1 MTVEGQDRL
10 NILLVDDQPAKLL
23 SYEVILSGL
32 GENLVKAGSARE
44 ALEKLLKV
52 DVAVILVDVCMPEL
66 DGFELATIVR
76 EHPRFQKTAII
87 FVSAIQ
93 ITDLDRLRGYEA
105 GAVDYVPV
113 PVVPEVLRAKV
124 KIFAELYRKTRDLE
138 RLNAELEQRVAERT
152 SALEASTGRLR
163 ESEQRR
169 SLALAAGRMGSW
181 DWDLASGE
189 YRWDEGQYRIFG
201 LDPESFVPTAENVFG
216 LLHPDDVPRMRSAA
230 ARSVDS
236 GQPFDIEFRILRRGG
251 DVRWCITGAA
261 PTLDA
266 EGAAVRLSGVTYDIT
281 ERKRDEESLKQLNE
295 DLEHRIE
302 ERTREREIALAQLF
316 EAQKIDTIGQL
327 TGGVAHDFNNLLM
340 AVLGSLE
347 LLNKRL
353 PPGDARAKRLLDNA
367 VKGAERGAA
376 LTQRLLAFARR
387 QELKPE
393 NIDVAALVAGMEDFL
408 KRAVGPAI
416 SISKSLPQDLA
427 PVRAD
432 ANQLELA
439 LLNLAVNAR
448 DAMPLGGSVSIT
460 AGERTVRPG
469 SDAVPPGLLPRDYV
483 LISVSDTGLGMDEAT
498 LARATEPFFTTKGP
512 GKGTGLGLSM
522 VHGLAAQSGGAL
534 RLLSQMGQGTT
545 VELWLPKADVNSDP
559 DARPDKIPE
568 ASRDREDEN
577 SGRVYT
583 VLLVDDDTLVST
595 GTAAMLEDLGHVV
608 LEASSGE
615 QALDLLKADRHRV
628 DLVIT
633 DHAMPGMTGLELAHQ
648 VKETYPSLAIIL
660 ATGYAEIPFDK
671 GEQASLPRLSKPFRQ
686 DELATAITIAIGNDA
701 SIASSVAALRAS

>member
-1 MTVEGQDRL
+1 MTASTQDRV

-44 ALEKLLKV
+44 ALEKLLKM
-52 DVAVILVDVCMPEL
+52 DVAVILIDVCMPEL
-66 DGFELATIVR
+66 DGFELATMVR
-76 EHPRFQKTAII
+76 EHPRFQKTPII

-124 KIFAELYRKTRDLE
+124 KIFAELHRKTRALE

-152 SALEASTGRLR
+152 GALEASTARLR

-181 DWDLASGE
+181 DWDLEAGR
-189 YRWDEGQYRIFG
+189 YTWDPGQYRIFG
-201 LDPESFVPTAENVFG
+201 VDSETFVPTTDSVYG
-216 LLHPDDVPRMRSAA
+216 LLHPDDVEKMRQAA
-230 ARSVDS
+230 ARSVQT
-236 GQPFDIEFRILRRGG
+236 GQAYDVEFRILCANG
-251 DVRWCITGAA
+251 DVRWCISGGA
-261 PTLDA
+261 PSRDPGGSTI
-266 EGAAVRLSGVTYDIT
+266 RLSGVTYDIT
-281 ERKRDEESLKQLNE
+281 ARKRDEESLKQLNE

-302 ERTREREIALAQLF
+302 ERTRERETALAQLF

-353 PPGDARAKRLLDNA
+353 PPDDLRAKRLLDNA
-367 VKGAERGAA
+367 VMGAERGAA
-376 LTQRLLAFARR
+376 LTKRLLAFARR

-393 NIDVAALVAGMEDFL
+393 SIDVAALIAGMEDFL
-408 KRAVGPAI
+408 KRAVGP
-416 SISKSLPQDLA
+416 SIDVLKTLPTDLP

-448 DAMPLGGSVSIT
+448 DAMPLGGSVAIVAQEVTLDSRN
-460 AGERTVRPG
+460 G
-469 SDAVPPGLLPRDYV
+469 DAPPGLGGGNYV
-483 LISVSDTGLGMDEAT
+483 CLSVADTGVGMDKAT
-498 LARATEPFFTTKGP
+498 LAKATEPFFTTKGP

-534 RLLSQMGQGTT
+534 RVTSQLGQGTT
-545 VELWLPKADVNSDP
+545 VELWLPRAEVSAAGRQEQVESAKSEGALPSSDR
-559 DARPDKIPE
+559 AF
-568 ASRDREDEN
+568 
-577 SGRVYT
+577 T
-583 VLLVDDDTLVST
+583 VLVVDDDALVST
-595 GTAAMLEDLGHVV
+595 GTAAMLEDLGHLV
-608 LEASSGE
+608 LEANSGV
-615 QALDLLKADRHRV
+615 QALDVLKADHHRV

-633 DHAMPGMTGLELAHQ
+633 DHAMPGMTGLELADQ
-648 VKETYPSLAIIL
+648 VKRTYPALAIIL
-660 ATGYAEIPFDK
+660 ATGYAEILQGK
-671 GEQASLPRLSKPFRQ
+671 LEQASLLRLSKPFRQ
-686 DELATAITIAIGNDA
+686 DELASAIANATGA
-701 SIASSVAALRAS
+701 SAGTVPAVASLPAP